1 MYFRLFQQPKR
12 GNLRGQSSVDKFPE
26 DDIRIKINPR
36 DAIVEISRILWHLRG
51 ILVILLVLF
60 VALSLAMYYI
70 GGAVN
75 LITHSP
81 PSLGETFYF
90 CAVTALTIGYGDIVP
105 ITVLGRICAILLGL
119 LGVLMTGVVT
129 GSAVYGIQVAAQ
141 RAGLIPR

>member
-1 MYFRLFQQPKR
+1 V
-12 GNLRGQSSVDKFPE
+12 NKFPE
-26 DDIRIKINPR
+26 DDLHIKIKPR
-36 DAIVEISRILWHLRG
+36 DAIVEISRVLWHLRG
-51 ILVILLVLF
+51 ILVVLLIVF
-60 VALSLAMYYI
+60 VALSLAMYYA
-70 GGAVN
+70 GGAVD

-105 ITVLGRICAILLGL
+105 ITAFGRICAVLLGL

-129 GSAVYGIQVAAQ
+129 ASAVYGIQVAAQ